1 MVKYGFV
8 AVSCLF
14 KNVLAIFHPSEILYT
29 YSGCTNDRNII
40 DIKRNRRGALG
51 FRTNDGEKE

>member
-14 KNVLAIFHPSEILYT
+14 KNALAIFHASEILYT
-29 YSGCTNDRNII
+29 VAGKEHFSGCTNDRNII
-40 DIKRNRRGALG
+40 DI
-51 FRTNDGEKE
+51 